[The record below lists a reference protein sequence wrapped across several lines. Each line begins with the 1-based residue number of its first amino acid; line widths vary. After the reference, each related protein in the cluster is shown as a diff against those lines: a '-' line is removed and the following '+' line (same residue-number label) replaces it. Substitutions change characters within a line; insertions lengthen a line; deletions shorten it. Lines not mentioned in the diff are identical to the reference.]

1 MKKTLFLTMLLAAC
15 FSSAQAATY
24 TNLTES
30 WCDEENNVIYDGK
43 GYFAVKSGGSTS
55 VDLTIDLAALQS
67 YVNSNDYSGY
77 SAMLKWDVDTYD
89 YGIADNA
96 DISLTTGS
104 RTAYL
109 SGMNHESKPWNSTTN
124 NITYNTLTQ
133 YATNGYITLNITN
146 TSGSEGVTIK
156 TTTNAG
162 ETVQLYS
169 ATGLKYSATATSGYY
184 VNLNYVTEVTL
195 NTVSTLDTGS
205 YVPPVDYSAPFEST
219 RKDGTTIGRVTFLG
233 DSITHGVND
242 QSYRWQLFKTLTDNG
257 IENEI
262 AGPREG
268 YYNTPGH
275 TQDAGSNY
283 GGAEFKN
290 VHLAQA
296 SGRTHNIISGSNSGM
311 TGVNYGGHSTA
322 STSEKFDS
330 NTWFCMM
337 GTNDLLSDTPNSGPT
352 TEQYVT
358 QMQKMLGGTVSYD
371 SATDTYNWVAGD
383 SWGNMGTIVDDVY
396 TDGDTFY
403 MLSITPWGNHSNHN
417 RDMDHYAAQEF
428 NRNLGA
434 WAEAYS
440 EASGQNV
447 VYVDVTRGMVD
458 HTSSNRFMGHDAF
471 FNSSS
476 DRLHPNEQGSLIMAG
491 NLAQAMGIGGRTAGL
506 ERSDADIAPS
516 VWHSATVGTDGTVAA
531 GSTLSVAENIF
542 TQDLGYSV
550 DFSAAF
556 GNGASD
562 GWLTASAASMNI
574 TVGDGINSGT
584 LSLSEGYIMWGDK
597 VLYCQNTS
605 DIGDNLRVVWHNGNT
620 EDNVLSG
627 YYVWLGDML
636 IGQGLSASETA
647 SALNGIT
654 ISASG
659 AAGSVTELAWANTA
673 YAPTTTLI
681 TSAENAYRVTQA
693 AGNTKLVV
701 TSGVSYEGAST
712 TNASNGQYLV
722 NGNTTKDI
730 YTGILS
736 SADASTTQ
744 TKAWVG
750 MVNTAFSDDINV
762 QYTGNINATIF
773 GAMNNGNGAGAGRL
787 VLDIAAGSIIG
798 TEGTYAKVKAAIA
811 GSYGGG
817 KADAFNVYIN
827 GGQLENNVVGGSIS
841 GAGSIDSVLIALNS
855 GKITGNIYGGSNN
868 ENGDT
873 SKAGVSNIANAVV
886 GKAQIIVN
894 GGEVTGN
901 IVAGGS
907 AGTIGNVDVLITDGT
922 IGGNITKGAAKRQ
935 QGATTNVT
943 VVGNKAS
950 IGGNIEADTVTLQD
964 VDASES
970 ATGFDKYSNIIT
982 ADKLVLNNVQTNL
995 GASVRVT
1002 EIEVNGSNTSLIMS
1016 DFATLESLT
1025 LGSGVSFGAF
1035 KTAESR
1041 SAATSNETTLSLSNL
1056 TVGKGSTLNANIVLG
1071 KDSILS
1077 MEGCLTMGSSVALA
1091 SGMTIDLTTALLTR
1105 LYQGEAIDLFASV
1118 DSLTLDGLNIDHD
1131 TITEVSFNVDDM
1143 VQTFDMA
1150 YSNAGTVSITLVPE
1164 PATATLSL
1172 LALAGLAARR
1182 RRK

>member
-1 MKKTLFLTMLLAAC
+1 MKKTLYLTMLLAAC

-762 QYTGNINATIF
+762 QYTGNITATIF
-773 GAMNNGNGAGAGRL
+773 GAMNNGGGDGAGKL
-787 VLDIAAGSIIG
+787 VLDIAAGAKIG
-798 TEGTYAKVKAAIA
+798 SEGLFGGVTAAIA

-827 GGQLENNVVGGSIS
+827 GGELGNNVVGGSVN

-995 GASVRVT
+995 GASVKVT

-1041 SAATSNETTLSLSNL
+1041 SAATGNETTLSLSNL

>member
-798 TEGTYAKVKAAIA
+798 TEGTYDKVKAAIA

-995 GASVRVT
+995 GASVKVT